1 MTVRLY
7 ENNASNTLNGAIT
20 GSATT
25 ITLNDAS
32 SFPTPGAGEIAYATL
47 DNQSGTVEVISYTGI
62 STNDLT
68 GVTRAQEGT
77 SASAFSDGDLIEQ
90 RATALSFTDVLAA
103 DESPQLRGV
112 LDASDS
118 SVYYSFGGS
127 STATKYSLN
136 HSGGLPRLYGNSNFY
151 YGFTSSAI
159 YIQAGTTF
167 NRLEVTNDS
176 NRFRFYT
183 NNSERFQIDD
193 NGVNV
198 SNGDLAI
205 NTGSLAVGKTSA
217 TYALDVDAGTSSYI
231 AFLRSDV
238 SGSVAQVALL
248 NEAAFSTTNFTAFEW
263 RANSSTT
270 QRTIVKMQA
279 NFSDT
284 TDATR
289 TSRLDF
295 TAIDN
300 GTGVTPLSLRGS
312 NSWVNGISF
321 DSGSN
326 VLTEYEEGTW
336 TVTPYDAAS
345 AGNASTTTVTGYYT
359 RVGNIVSCW
368 FGGLNNIDTT
378 GMSSGN
384 TIYFTLPIAVSSSH
398 GATGNVVFDTV
409 TYPTGT
415 SQLNPY
421 AAPSTSRIQIKASGT
436 GVADSTVLVSD
447 VTSTTT
453 DILGLSFIYGV

>member
-20 GSATT
+20 DSATT

-47 DNQSGTVEVISYTGI
+47 DNQNGTVEIISYTGK

-112 LDASDS
+112 LDASDT

-127 STATKYSLN
+127 STSTKYCLN

-183 NNSERFQIDD
+183 NNSLRFTINDS
-193 NGVNV
+193 GATVN
-198 SNGDLAI
+198 NGDLR
-205 NTGSLAVGKTSA
+205 
-217 TYALDVDAGTSSYI
+217 VD
-231 AFLRSDV
+231 SDSNGV
-238 SGSVAQVALL
+238 VLGDGQ
-248 NEAAFSTTNFTAFEW
+248 
-263 RANSSTT
+263 
-270 QRTIVKMQA
+270 
-279 NFSDT
+279 
-284 TDATR
+284 DATIYYDG
-289 TSRLDF
+289 TDLI
-295 TAIDN
+295 IDPQTV
-300 GTGVTPLSLRGS
+300 GTGDTRFPNGNIEVA
-312 NSWVNGISF
+312 GISF

-326 VLTEYEEGTW
+326 VLSQYEEGTF
-336 TVTPYDAAS
+336 TPTFTFITPGDLSVAYSSQVGSYIRIGDFVLVLIDVAFTPTF
-345 AGNASTTTVTGYYT
+345 TT
-359 RVGNIVSCW
+359 
-368 FGGLNNIDTT
+368 
-378 GMSSGN
+378 SSGIAIIN
-384 TIYFTLPIAVSSSH
+384 TAPFTNHTLTSGNFTILTTASLPTNTLWVHTLLGS
-398 GATGNVVFDTV
+398 G
-409 TYPTGT
+409 
-415 SQLNPY
+415 
-421 AAPSTSRIQIKASGT
+421 STSFTFRSFLSTGSFTNITASEFTSGVAARLAFSIAYRIQ
-436 GVADSTVLVSD
+436 
-447 VTSTTT
+447 
-453 DILGLSFIYGV
+453 